1 MYTVGLEE
9 RKRSAYISGFI
20 IHVHS
25 GFGGEKKISIHIRV
39 YNSCIQWI
47 WRREKRLEIPVSS
60 ENETKK
66 KKKKKREKKIDMLGF
81 SYRILT

>member
-39 YNSCIQWI
+39 YNSCIQWV
-47 WRREKRLEIPVSS
+47 WRREKRLEIPVSF
-60 ENETKK
+60 EKEKK
-66 KKKKKREKKIDMLGF
+66 KKKKKEEREEN
-81 SYRILT
+81 